1 MRNKST
7 SDNKNDWRIHVS
19 DNSLCDKSGGRAEVN
34 KNSGC
39 LLLNFIP
46 GLENERVYVNREMM
60 NQNQWYATKECG
72 VKGEGIGSGT
82 MV

>member
-1 MRNKST
+1 M
-7 SDNKNDWRIHVS
+7 S
-19 DNSLCDKSGGRAEVN
+19 DNSLCDKSGRRAEVN

-82 MV
+82 KV

>member
-1 MRNKST
+1 M
-7 SDNKNDWRIHVS
+7 S

-60 NQNQWYATKECG
+60 NQNRNDMLPKNAE
-72 VKGEGIGSGT
+72 
-82 MV
+82 